1 MILCL
6 LHSILNE
13 IDLLCFFFNNFIISP
28 HLCISTSLLQEQKQ
42 AKAYNIAPE
51 FKRIVEWRY
60 QLLVIKAFLR
70 KKEIKIETQYNINKY
85 ENQKNSKMK
94 KCQYI
99 ID

>member
-1 MILCL
+1 MNKNYFNKRNSDNQNYALAPMACQAPRT
-6 LHSILNE
+6 S
-13 IDLLCFFFNNFIISP
+13 FFFNNFIISP

-70 KKEIKIETQYNINKY
+70 KKGNK
-85 ENQKNSKMK
+85 N
-94 KCQYI
+94 
-99 ID
+99 